1 MLSAERLKLAICSNK
16 TAFQN
21 SLENIFA
28 IKSVFF
34 FKKKKELLQLT
45 DPVIKIIPLHK

>member
-1 MLSAERLKLAICSNK
+1 MLSAKRLKLAICSNK

-28 IKSVFF
+28 IKSVVFF
-34 FKKKKELLQLT
+34 FKKELLQLR
-45 DPVIKIIPLHK
+45 DPAIKIIPLHK

>member
-1 MLSAERLKLAICSNK
+1 MLSAKRLKLAICSNK

-28 IKSVFF
+28 IKSVVFF
-34 FKKKKELLQLT
+34 FKKRAFATYRPCDKNNT
-45 DPVIKIIPLHK
+45 FT